1 MAAYTPRTGARC
13 ACKRG
18 IERDNCPKCEG
29 SGKVIDFAAIHRARK
44 ANLCGCGSG
53 LVREAHHDAR
63 GIFLCYACLSCERE
77 KLSHYRSDVLTD
89 PDYWHDE
96 PIEEDE

>member
-1 MAAYTPRTGARC
+1 MMARNTC
-13 ACKRG
+13 
-18 IERDNCPKCEG
+18 
-29 SGKVIDFAAIHRARK
+29 S
-44 ANLCGCGSG
+44 CGSG

-63 GIFLCYACLSCERE
+63 GIFLCYACLSCQKE

-96 PIEEDE
+96 PIEEED